1 VDETA
6 ENLVDF
12 TLETKFDVLS
22 QPTIEAC
29 KSRLLDTI
37 GCLAGG
43 FNHPVFIAARN
54 FSERF
59 KMETSATIL
68 GTGVSASPDMA
79 AFANSVG
86 IRVLDM
92 NDNYRV
98 KSGGHPS
105 DIIGALFAGS
115 EIGEKSGASFLTAMA
130 IGYEIYC
137 RLCDAVDI
145 NGQGWDQ
152 PVCGVCA
159 SALTVGKLIGLNR
172 KELLHS
178 LSMALIPNMAMIRT
192 RQGQLSSWKGC
203 AAANAARNGV
213 FAALLAKEGFT
224 APSMPIEGR
233 HGLWDVVGKFNW
245 NIEKGLS
252 PERILNSDI
261 KAFPIC
267 VHGQTAVWIALE
279 IRKQISLN
287 AIENIHIDTYHRGYE
302 MMCSDQSRWS
312 PSSRETADHSLPY
325 VVAVALLE
333 GAVDDA
339 SFTTEMLKNTQLSGL
354 IKKITASSNPEMSAM
369 HPESMPCRITVGL
382 KNGSQYTHTLKYQK
396 GHPANPMTEKELES
410 KFSKLFSK
418 FGNEKQSEEVIN
430 LVSIADRLEDM
441 SVLIAALERR
451 S

>member
-1 VDETA
+1 MDETA

-43 FNHPVFIAARN
+43 FNHPVFIAARD

-68 GTGVSASPDMA
+68 GTNVSASPDMA

-105 DIIGALFAGS
+105 DIIGALFSGS
-115 EIGEKSGASFLTAMA
+115 EMGEKSGESFLTAMV

-178 LSMALIPNMAMIRT
+178 LSMALIPNMAMIQT

-233 HGLWDVVGKFNW
+233 HGLWDIVGKFNW
-245 NIEKGLS
+245 NIKKGLS
-252 PERILNSDI
+252 PDRILKSDI

-267 VHGQTAVWIALE
+267 VHGQTAVWVALE
-279 IRKQISLN
+279 IRKKIPLN
-287 AIENIHIDTYHRGYE
+287 AIKSIHIDTYQRGYE

-325 VVAVALLE
+325 VVAVALLT
-333 GAVDDA
+333 GSVDDD
-339 SFTTEMLKNTQLSGL
+339 SFTTEMLRNTELSDL
-354 IKKITASSNPEMSAM
+354 IKKITASSTPEMSAL
-369 HPESMPCRITVGL
+369 HPKSMPCQITVAL
-382 KNGSQYTHTLKYQK
+382 KNGSQYSHSLNYQK
-396 GHPANPMTEKELES
+396 GHPENPMTKKELES

-418 FGNEKQSEEVIN
+418 FGSMEQAEEVIN
-430 LVSIADRLEDM
+430 LIRIIDHLDDVSA
-441 SVLIAALERR
+441 LIAALGKR